1 MKQALILVGAV
12 VLTAFLAAGAQ
23 QEGEHIGIGAMGWL
37 FGGPQAPPITAP
49 TGEFPTNPALGA
61 QPAVS
66 TATGA

>member
-12 VLTAFLAAGAQ
+12 ALTGFLAAMAQ
-23 QEGEHIGIGAMGWL
+23 IEGEYMRTGYMGWL

-49 TGEFPTNPALGA
+49 TGEFPSNPALDA

-66 TATGA
+66 LMRS